1 MLTDFHANGSYENIA
16 KHFKLLDI
24 PDYAYMVRTTDLEKE
39 DYITDV
45 KYVSK
50 SCYEYLAKSKV
61 YGGEVLINKIG
72 SPGLTY
78 LMPSLN
84 KPVSLGMNLFM
95 LRMKYDSVIN
105 NAVLYLFL
113 NSRIGKSIITRV
125 VNGTVPLTI
134 DKESIKSILVPVFSN
149 SFQLLLSQLI
159 EKRNV
164 LLKQS
169 YILYSKAD
177 DILNKEL
184 NITNIENTKP
194 YSIRS
199 FSNSFG
205 KSKRLD
211 AEYYQDKFD
220 KLFSLIRNEKKLSE
234 IASITKSIEPG
245 SNEYKES
252 GIPFIR
258 VSNLSKFGITDSDIY
273 LDENKFSSTITPK
286 KDTILFSKDGTVGI
300 AYKVENDTNVITSSA
315 ILHLTIKSPLV
326 LPDYLTLVLNASVV
340 QFQAER
346 DSGGSILE
354 HWKVSEIEELLIPI
368 VDLNIQ
374 TQIAQKVQESFKL
387 RKQSKDLLEKAVKAV
402 DLAIEQ
408 GEEKAIAW
416 LNENTSE

>member
-1 MLTDFHANGSYENIA
+1 MGDVPFIRVQNIKGGFDINQDDVIYISKENNQKIKSSMLNKGDLILSKVGNIGYFAIVSDELSPCNISENNIGIKLSDCTETEKSFIVTYLNAKYANNLVLRRKSGNVQPKINVDDIA
-16 KHFKLLDI
+16 KIPIVKCAKIESFIHTIIEHHNNLL
-24 PDYAYMVRTTDLEKE
+24 K
-39 DYITDV
+39 
-45 KYVSK
+45 K
-50 SCYEYLAKSKV
+50 
-61 YGGEVLINKIG
+61 
-72 SPGLTY
+72 
-78 LMPSLN
+78 
-84 KPVSLGMNLFM
+84 
-95 LRMKYDSVIN
+95 
-105 NAVLYLFL
+105 
-113 NSRIGKSIITRV
+113 SRICY
-125 VNGTVPLTI
+125 
-134 DKESIKSILVPVFSN
+134 
-149 SFQLLLSQLI
+149 
-159 EKRNV
+159 
-164 LLKQS
+164 KQAEE
-169 YILYSKAD
+169 L
-177 DILNKEL
+177 LNKEL

-416 LNENTSE
+416 LNENTSELVLKIIP